1 MPIRYDTAS
10 IGNKYTKDKT
20 TGYLSIKN
28 VPIARVGVFPYRR
41 ADGSYNMEAKL
52 PDELLNPLTVD
63 SANNKP
69 ITDEHP
75 GESVN
80 LNNSNKY
87 LKGFTA
93 SNAHVEDGKIKVD
106 VTLSDPQLIKEV
118 EEDGKEEVSIGF
130 STETVPETGEF
141 HGTKYD
147 SVQKN
152 IRINHLAV
160 VSRGRAGHEVRLT
173 GDSAEQVVD
182 KLDDLSKQENT
193 MEYTTVRLDGKDITV
208 AKEDAAVVTGANDAS
223 KDKNAQIEALKAK
236 IKELQGKSS
245 KSDDQANKSKEKADS
260 LEEEN
265 KVLQEK
271 LEEFKGDAF
280 DKKVE
285 DAIQLRTKATKFLGD
300 SYDFAGKSAQD
311 IKVAAIKTVDDSFDP
326 EGKSEGY
333 IDGLFDG
340 LKATES
346 TSGIVG
352 FNSQRAD
359 SISEDA
365 EVEKALHD
373 RYGF

>member
-1 MPIRYDTAS
+1 MLRYDTAS

-20 TGYLSIKN
+20 TGYLSIKS

-80 LNNSNKY
+80 LNNTKKY

-118 EEDGKEEVSIGF
+118 EDGKEELSIGF
-130 STETVPETGEF
+130 NTETVPENGEF
-141 HGTKYD
+141 RGTKYD

-160 VSRGRAGHEVRLT
+160 VNRGRAGHEVRLT

-208 AKEDAAVVTGANDAS
+208 AKEDAAVVTGANDAG

-236 IKELQGKSS
+236 IKELEGKSS
-245 KSDDQANKSKEKADS
+245 KSNDQAKKSKEKADS

-265 KVLQEK
+265 KALQEK

-326 EGKSEGY
+326 EGKSGGY

-340 LKATES
+340 LKVTES
-346 TSGIVG
+346 NSGIVG

-365 EVEKALHD
+365 ELEKARME

>member
-1 MPIRYDTAS
+1 MNTFRYDTAS
-10 IGNKYTKDKT
+10 IGNKYTKDAT

-41 ADGSYNMEAKL
+41 ADGNYSMEAKL
-52 PDELLNPLTVD
+52 PDELLNPLVVD

-75 GESVN
+75 GETVN
-80 LNNSNKY
+80 LENSNKY
-87 LKGFTA
+87 QKGFTA

-118 EEDGKEEVSIGF
+118 EEDGKEEISIGF
-130 STETVPETGEF
+130 LTDTVPETGEF

-152 IRINHLAV
+152 IRINHIAV
-160 VSRGRAGHEVRLT
+160 VNRGRAGHEVRLT

-182 KLDDLSKQENT
+182 RLNKTENT
-193 MEYTTVRLDGKDITV
+193 EMEYTTVRLDGKDITV

-223 KDKNAQIEALKAK
+223 KDNNAKIEALKAK
-236 IKELQGKSS
+236 IKELEGKTA
-245 KSDDQANKSKEKADS
+245 KSDDQANKNKEKADS

-265 KVLQEK
+265 KTLHDK
-271 LEEFKGDAF
+271 LNEFKGDAF
-280 DKKVE
+280 DKKIE
-285 DAIQLRTKATKFLGD
+285 DAIKLRAKATKFLGD
-300 SYDFAGKSAQD
+300 SYDFVGKSAKD
-311 IKVAAIKTVDDSFDP
+311 IKVAAIKAVNDSFDP
-326 EGKSEGY
+326 EGKNEDY

-340 LKATES
+340 LKATK
-346 TSGIVG
+346 TNSGIVG
-352 FNSQRAD
+352 FKSQRAD
-359 SISEDA
+359 SISEDE
-365 EVEKALHD
+365 EVKKALKD

>member
-1 MPIRYDTAS
+1 MLRYDTAS

-41 ADGSYNMEAKL
+41 ADGSYTMEAKL

-80 LNNSNKY
+80 LDNTKKY

-106 VTLSDPQLIKEV
+106 VTLSDPQLIKEA
-118 EEDGKEEVSIGF
+118 EDGKEELSIGF
-130 STETVPETGEF
+130 NTETVPETGEF
-141 HGTKYD
+141 RGTKYD

-160 VSRGRAGHEVRLT
+160 VNRGRAGHEVRLT
-173 GDSAEQVVD
+173 GDSAEQVMD

-193 MEYTTVRLDGKDITV
+193 MEYTTVRLEGKDITV
-208 AKEDAAVVTGANDAS
+208 AKEDAAVVTGANDAG
-223 KDKNAQIEALKAK
+223 KDKDAQIEALKAK
-236 IKELQGKSS
+236 IKELQGNSNKTSE
-245 KSDDQANKSKEKADS
+245 QANKNKEKADS

-265 KVLQEK
+265 KKLQEK
-271 LEEFKGDAF
+271 LSEFKGDAL
-280 DKKVE
+280 DKKIE

-300 SYDFAGKSAQD
+300 SYDFAGKNAQD

-346 TSGIVG
+346 NSGIVG

-365 EVEKALHD
+365 ELEKARME

>member
-1 MPIRYDTAS
+1 MLRYDTAS

-80 LNNSNKY
+80 LDNTKKY

-118 EEDGKEEVSIGF
+118 EDGKEELSIGF
-130 STETVPETGEF
+130 NTETVPETGEF
-141 HGTKYD
+141 RGTKYD

-160 VSRGRAGHEVRLT
+160 VNRGRAGHEVRLT
-173 GDSAEQVVD
+173 GDSAEQVMD

-208 AKEDAAVVTGANDAS
+208 AKEDAAVVTGANDAG
-223 KDKNAQIEALKAK
+223 KDKDAQIEALKAK
-236 IKELQGKSS
+236 IKELQGNSNKTSE
-245 KSDDQANKSKEKADS
+245 QANKNKEKADS

-265 KVLQEK
+265 KKLQEK
-271 LEEFKGDAF
+271 LSEFKGDAL
-280 DKKVE
+280 DKKIE

-300 SYDFAGKSAQD
+300 SYDFAGKNAQD

-346 TSGIVG
+346 NSGIVG

-365 EVEKALHD
+365 ELEKARME

>member
-1 MPIRYDTAS
+1 MLRYDTAS
-10 IGNKYTKDKT
+10 IGNKYTKDET

-52 PDELLNPLTVD
+52 PDELLNPITVD

-80 LNNSNKY
+80 LDNTKKY

-93 SNAHVEDGKIKVD
+93 NNAHVEDGKVKVD

-118 EEDGKEEVSIGF
+118 EDGKEELSIGF
-130 STETVPETGEF
+130 MTDTVPESGEF

-160 VSRGRAGHEVRLT
+160 VNRGRAGHEVRLT

-182 KLDDLSKQENT
+182 KLNDLNETEKTEV
-193 MEYTTVRLDGKDITV
+193 EYTTVRLDGKDITV
-208 AKEDAAVVTGANDAS
+208 AKEDAAVVTGANDAG
-223 KDKNAQIEALKAK
+223 KDKDAQIEALKAK
-236 IKELQGKSS
+236 VKELQGNS
-245 KSDDQANKSKEKADS
+245 NKTNDEATKNKEKADS

-265 KVLQEK
+265 KELQEK
-271 LEEFKGDAF
+271 LNEFKGDAF

-285 DAIQLRTKATKFLGD
+285 DAIQLRNKATKFLGD
-300 SYDFAGKSAQD
+300 SYDFKGKSAQE

-326 EGKSEGY
+326 EGKNEGY

-346 TSGIVG
+346 NSGIVG
-352 FNSQRAD
+352 FNAQRAD

-365 EVEKALHD
+365 ELEKARME